1 MDTSSSPDLSKFLF
15 RSPEKKI
22 NSVESLNK
30 FLTSTTC
37 NDFLQFL
44 EDLNESVKGIP
55 LDKECHTSPF
65 VVGCLELIAKCSVLI
80 DEIPPQVQP
89 MRFGN
94 KAFRVWHERLT
105 QVFGTYLKDLLPEP
119 YHPSVEEVSWY
130 FLNSLGNT
138 TRIDY
143 GTGHETAFI
152 AFLYCF
158 KRLGLVAAEDYT
170 ALVLKVFVSYIT
182 LARKLQET
190 YCMEPAGSHG
200 VWSLDDY
207 HFLIFYFG
215 SSQLRGEPVFGKG
228 VRVVRVFFSPFWGWS

>member
-55 LDKECHTSPF
+55 LDKECHTSP
-65 VVGCLELIAKCSVLI
+65 
-80 DEIPPQVQP
+80 
-89 MRFGN
+89 
-94 KAFRVWHERLT
+94 
-105 QVFGTYLKDLLPEP
+105 VFGTYLKDLLPEP

>member
-94 KAFRVWHERLT
+94 KVTLGLWLQSDWSQFGMFRDWGLSLVSSWSVFEMVWGL
-105 QVFGTYLKDLLPEP
+105 V
-119 YHPSVEEVSWY
+119 EVSI
-130 FLNSLGNT
+130 G
-138 TRIDY
+138 I
-143 GTGHETAFI
+143 
-152 AFLYCF
+152 
-158 KRLGLVAAEDYT
+158 
-170 ALVLKVFVSYIT
+170 
-182 LARKLQET
+182 
-190 YCMEPAGSHG
+190 
-200 VWSLDDY
+200 
-207 HFLIFYFG
+207 
-215 SSQLRGEPVFGKG
+215 
-228 VRVVRVFFSPFWGWS
+228 